1 MNKYQIEFKW
11 AIIFSLAT
19 LAWMVLEKTLGWHD
33 ELIGKHAIY
42 TNLFAIV
49 AITIYVLALLDKRKT
64 VHNGKMNWKQGFIS
78 GIILSVIIALF
89 SPIIQYITN
98 TGISPDYFPN
108 AIKYIVD
115 SGKMGQETAESYF
128 NLKSYVLQGV
138 FGALSMGIVTSA
150 IVALF
155 VRKQ

>member
-11 AIIFSLAT
+11 AIIFSVAT
-19 LAWMVLEKTLGWHD
+19 LAWMVLEKSLGWHD
-33 ELIGKHAIY
+33 KLIGKHAIY
-42 TNLFAIV
+42 TNLFAFV

-64 VHNGKMNWKQGFIS
+64 AFHGKMNWKQGFIS
-78 GIILSVIIALF
+78 GIILSAIIALF
-89 SPIIQYITN
+89 SPITQYITN
-98 TGISPDYFPN
+98 TSISPDYFPN

-150 IVALF
+150 IVAYF

>member
-1 MNKYQIEFKW
+1 
-11 AIIFSLAT
+11 
-19 LAWMVLEKTLGWHD
+19 KT
-33 ELIGKHAIY
+33 I
-42 TNLFAIV
+42 
-49 AITIYVLALLDKRKT
+49 
-64 VHNGKMNWKQGFIS
+64 HNGKMSWKQGFIS